1 MKTIGRWPWKSASG
15 KKRVITY
22 LWNLAATKIDGAYAY
37 TDAFGKGAC
46 FYCRRY
52 IVKYSGDL
60 NSADLGGSSENSR
73 K

>member
-22 LWNLAATKIDGAYAY
+22 LWNLAATKIDGANTY
-37 TDAFGKGAC
+37 TDAFGREAC
-46 FYCRRY
+46 YYYRRY
-52 IVKYSGDL
+52 IVKYSGDY
-60 NSADLGGSSENSR
+60 NSADLGGSSENLR

>member
-15 KKRVITY
+15 KKRVTTY

-37 TDAFGKGAC
+37 TDAFGRRAC
-46 FYCRRY
+46 YYCRRY
-52 IVKYSGDL
+52 IVKYSGGYS
-60 NSADLGGSSENSR
+60 SADLGGSSENSR